1 MKKIINISV
10 VGAAGK
16 MGKQILLKAMAF
28 DHFNLVGAIEAKGSK
43 HLGKDVSSIVGG
55 DKTGILI
62 TDNSLECVIKSD
74 VVIDFSSPYSTIEIS
89 ELVAQARK
97 VHIIGTTGFNDDQE
111 KQIVAASRH
120 ATIIKSGNMSLGINA
135 MLGTVRK
142 LAKSLD
148 NDWDIEISDTHHRDK
163 VDSPSGTARDLANA
177 VADGR
182 GIDLDSSLDISRNG
196 SDLLRKKGDI
206 GIVSLRGGTVVG
218 DHSVVFAGAG
228 ERIVISHYAEDR
240 DTFVIGAL
248 RSAEWGID
256 KGPGLFSTLD
266 VLGLDK

>member
-1 MKKIINISV
+1 
-10 VGAAGK
+10 
-16 MGKQILLKAMAF
+16 
-28 DHFNLVGAIEAKGSK
+28 
-43 HLGKDVSSIVGG
+43 
-55 DKTGILI
+55 
-62 TDNSLECVIKSD
+62 
-74 VVIDFSSPYSTIEIS
+74 
-89 ELVAQARK
+89 
-97 VHIIGTTGFNDDQE
+97 
-111 KQIVAASRH
+111 
-120 ATIIKSGNMSLGINA
+120 MSLGINA
-135 MLGTVRK
+135 MLGTVKK

-228 ERIVISHYAEDR
+228 ERVVISNYAEDR
-240 DTFVIGAL
+240 DIFVLGAL
-248 RSAEWGID
+248 KSAEWGID